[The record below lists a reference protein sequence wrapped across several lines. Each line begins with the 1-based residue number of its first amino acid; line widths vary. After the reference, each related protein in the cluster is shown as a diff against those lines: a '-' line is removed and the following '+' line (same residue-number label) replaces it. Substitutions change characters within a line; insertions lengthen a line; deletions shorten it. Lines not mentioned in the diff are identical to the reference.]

1 MKTMASSFLKKKL
14 TNNRMPNHGY
24 SSKGKYARKNDRNA
38 VFDLFAMCTLIIAV
52 TAMITSA
59 CHRMMYE
66 SRINEINA
74 SHEQEI
80 VSLRAE
86 LNEQHET
93 QMAELKQFY
102 EYGGDVTQIEKEA
115 EYIAKVFYGMD
126 RNHADSYL
134 RAIAWC
140 IFNRVEHHAHP
151 DTVIGVCEQPKQW
164 IGYSPDNP
172 VLEEHY
178 ELALA
183 ELKIWYSGG
192 HRPMGNQYIYLT
204 WSSKEILL
212 RDTFEENK
220 KTNYWRMQ

>member
-1 MKTMASSFLKKKL
+1 M
-14 TNNRMPNHGY
+14 
-24 SSKGKYARKNDRNA
+24 GKYQKEISPIENLHLIGR
-38 VFDLFAMCTLIIAV
+38 FALIIAV
-52 TAMITSA
+52 PVIIVVSFLGI
-59 CHRMMYE
+59 RFD
-66 SRINEINA
+66 SQIKEINA
-74 SHEQEI
+74 AHQQEMAN
-80 VSLRAE
+80 LRAE